1 MRDAAGRRGPIA
13 HLHRQ
18 ARSSPLLLGGREQ
31 DGEQRR
37 PGSLL

>member
-1 MRDAAGRRGPIA
+1 MRDAAARRIA

-37 PGSLL
+37 PGPLL